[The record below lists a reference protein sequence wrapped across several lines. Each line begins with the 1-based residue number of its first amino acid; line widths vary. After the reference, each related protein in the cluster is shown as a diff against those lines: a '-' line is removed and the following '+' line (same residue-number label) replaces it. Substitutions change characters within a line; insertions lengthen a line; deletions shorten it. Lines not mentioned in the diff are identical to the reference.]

1 MWLVEARREGVG
13 VGGAMSVVGSIDS
26 PLRGRAS
33 EPQPQI
39 MVMFVWGYCLLIL
52 KFWIHS
58 FVKMPE
64 ALVPVGHP
72 SCVAS
77 AAGGPI
83 LGVMGV
89 GSGQRGQP
97 GTLLQGP
104 SLTGRCWMPAVCL
117 SLALSQEVL
126 PHSAHL

>member
-1 MWLVEARREGVG
+1 MEARREGVG

-26 PLRGRAS
+26 LLRGRAS
-33 EPQPQI
+33 EPQPHGH
-39 MVMFVWGYCLLIL
+39 VCVGYCLLIL

-77 AAGGPI
+77 VAGGPT
-83 LGVMGV
+83 LAVMGF
-89 GSGQRGQP
+89 GLGQRGQP

-104 SLTGRCWMPAVCL
+104 SLMGHCWMPAVCL
-117 SLALSQEVL
+117 FLALSQEVL